1 MCFCNFKCDFC
12 FYCHQFYPLPL
23 MRMPIGT
30 PSTSQVP
37 SSSTLPSTVPPGP
50 PPPFVPNKEAALYG
64 SIDGSPSTFFDVSDI
79 LATCRFQYV
88 YMYLNNGLE
97 FWSWVNNIVGN
108 RVYGWRWNGTNWVPL
123 TIAIRTIEGV
133 ACYEPTE

>member
-1 MCFCNFKCDFC
+1 MCFCNFGCNFC
-12 FYCHQFYPLPL
+12 FYSNQFYPLPL

-30 PSTSQVP
+30 PSTSQA
-37 SSSTLPSTVPPGP
+37 STVPPGP
-50 PPPFVPNKEAALYG
+50 PPHFVPNKEEALYG

-79 LATCRFQYV
+79 LPTCIFQYV

-108 RVYGWRWNGTNWVPL
+108 NVYGWRWNATNWVPL
-123 TIAIRTIEGV
+123 TMDIENIQGV